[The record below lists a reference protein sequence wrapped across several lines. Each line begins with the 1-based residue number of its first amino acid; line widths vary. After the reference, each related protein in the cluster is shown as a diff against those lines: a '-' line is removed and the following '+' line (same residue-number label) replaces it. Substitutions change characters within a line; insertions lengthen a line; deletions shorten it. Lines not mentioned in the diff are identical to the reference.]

1 MLNELSSRFLK
12 VLKYLIEEH
21 EVSDNK
27 DFASKISVST
37 SMITEISKGR
47 SNVGLS
53 AIQNTVLRFP
63 INSDWLLTGR
73 GSMLR
78 DNQISEENKWSST
91 PDVTPIMPAEE
102 LIIYK
107 MYKEKDVKV
116 EELLKE
122 NGRLEER
129 IRQLESQHKDA
140 EHQSKE
146 TEVTEVFTS
155 ESSGDYGEG
164 SISTKL
170 PTTSKR
176 LSAGKT

>member
-53 AIQNTVLRFP
+53 AIQNTVLQFP

-73 GSMLR
+73 GYMLR
-78 DNQISEENKWSST
+78 DDKNNEESKLGYTPNATPISSVEESIMYKMCEKKDEENKELNAK
-91 PDVTPIMPAEE
+91 MLQMAEE
-102 LIIYK
+102 IGSLK
-107 MYKEKDVKV
+107 AQLGKLSGNSGFESGQNVKP
-116 EELLKE
+116 
-122 NGRLEER
+122 
-129 IRQLESQHKDA
+129 A
-140 EHQSKE
+140 
-146 TEVTEVFTS
+146 
-155 ESSGDYGEG
+155 
-164 SISTKL
+164 STKPHL
-170 PTTSKR
+170 LTSNPSVSYVK
-176 LSAGKT
+176 KQPKNQ

>member
-27 DFASKISVST
+27 DFASRISVST

-53 AIQNTVLRFP
+53 AIQNTVLQFP
-63 INSDWLLTGR
+63 VNSDWLLTGR

-78 DNQISEENKWSST
+78 DSQIPEDNKPSPQPISS
-91 PDVTPIMPAEE
+91 AEE
-102 LIIYK
+102 SIIYK
-107 MYKEKDVKV
+107 MYKEKD
-116 EELLKE
+116 EENKILIEEIGGLK
-122 NGRLEER
+122 ER
-129 IRQLESQHKDA
+129 IRQLEYQHTES

-146 TEVTEVFTS
+146 TEATEAFIS
-155 ESSGDYGEG
+155 GSYGDYGED
-164 SISTKL
+164 SLPTKQ

-176 LSAGKT
+176 SSAGKT